1 MLLAMHAHRKVIT
14 PCCEDFQQKLYTHV
28 LQREQDMFAS
38 LRRSCLMQRDNI
50 YPHIARHDAALG
62 INAAWLQCLTDAN
75 FKFSQWATQKAV
87 RLNVVS
93 PPDSH
98 SSAASRTLP

>member
-1 MLLAMHAHRKVIT
+1 
-14 PCCEDFQQKLYTHV
+14 
-28 LQREQDMFAS
+28 
-38 LRRSCLMQRDNI
+38 MQRDKI

-93 PPDSH
+93 PPDSLPYPA
-98 SSAASRTLP
+98 SSTSAYIWLV